1 MASLDLNF
9 QNISSVQSNQQLGP
23 NTIASTTTIAPTS
36 FITFVSGSVAIATI
50 TPPFTGQGAIV
61 LIPSSATAPT
71 FTTAGNIKAA
81 LTTMAQNIPVL
92 LVYDPNGAKWYA
104 N

>member
-1 MASLDLNF
+1 MPSLDLNAW
-9 QNISSVQSNQQLGP
+9 NLNNTQSNQQP
-23 NTIASTTTIAPTS
+23 FPTTIASTTTIAPTT
-36 FITFVSGSVAIATI
+36 FVTFVSGSVAIATI

-61 LIPSSATAPT
+61 LIPTGATAFT

-92 LVYDPNGAKWYA
+92 MVYSPAENKWYA
-104 N
+104 R